1 MGAQHGVY
9 ICALTLPSHGRGG
22 SRKSRPGEAGEQEAL
37 HGSDVWWRPETTSTS
52 TTPRTCTG
60 TARRKGPAGQS
71 VVYRANLAR
80 NQKPGAASGGAA
92 MGQPLFY
99 ILYTRQR
106 ALTETAARTQVLPS
120 IPALLSPVFFS
131 LPLSKAERQGRLVAV
146 PCFPPL
152 PLPSSPSPPPT
163 KLERGGNGVRQGDP
177 PPERPMTE
185 IG

>member
-120 IPALLSPVFFS
+120 IPALLSPFFFS
-131 LPLSKAERQGRLVAV
+131 PSLSRRQRGRAGWWLSHVF
-146 PCFPPL
+146 PPFPSPHLPPL
-152 PLPSSPSPPPT
+152 PPQNWSAEGMVSGRAT
-163 KLERGGNGVRQGDP
+163 
-177 PPERPMTE
+177 RPQS
-185 IG
+185 GP